1 MVWESGNGGNFWTD
15 EDKKIR
21 LYARQRVQAAQQRRL
36 KRLKRRVL
44 WVGLTLLGLGL
55 AATVARSAAPQ
66 GEQGKQRAAKTACF
80 MPPDS
85 QTQVVTVAPGD
96 SLWSIA
102 RRYCPAN
109 TSTMDNIGVI
119 SALNGN
125 ITGQLEPGQRL
136 VVPLSL

>member
-36 KRLKRRVL
+36 KRLKRRIL
-44 WVGLTLLGLGL
+44 WVGLTLLGITL

-66 GEQGKQRAAKTACF
+66 GEHRPAKTACLI
-80 MPPDS
+80 PNDS

-102 RRYCPAN
+102 RRYCQKN

>member
-44 WVGLTLLGLGL
+44 WVGLTLLGLAL

-66 GEQGKQRAAKTACF
+66 GEHRPTKTAYRI
-80 MPPDS
+80 PDDS

-96 SLWSIA
+96 TLWSIA
-102 RRYCPAN
+102 RRYCPTN